1 MEASSEVRD
10 TGMGAVLRRQRI
22 ETSSHQRERYYAFP
36 VAKSALR
43 TSFTFVI
50 LSGGAQSEAQSK
62 DHYELDPRQDLH
74 GDWKKC
80 KNPSHC
86 RTIPT
91 VGVLR
96 LREVIRERMISLRSE
111 LVTFS
116 CV

>member
-62 DHYELDPRQDLH
+62 DHYELDPSAGSPRRLEEMQKSLGLPHHPDSRGPSTPRGHSRANDLA
-74 GDWKKC
+74 
-80 KNPSHC
+80 PL
-86 RTIPT
+86 RMT
-91 VGVLR
+91 V
-96 LREVIRERMISLRSE
+96 
-111 LVTFS
+111 T
-116 CV
+116 